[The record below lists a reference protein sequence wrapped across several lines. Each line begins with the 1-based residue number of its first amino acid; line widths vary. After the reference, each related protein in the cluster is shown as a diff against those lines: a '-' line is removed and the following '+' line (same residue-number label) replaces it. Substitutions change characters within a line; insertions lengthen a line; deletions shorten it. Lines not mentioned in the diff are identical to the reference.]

1 MQIAVPKIFQN
12 FQKRWQIILALGV
25 GTVGIAFAI
34 FLQTRIPPK
43 QQALSDVP
51 VQPVKAVT
59 SLGRLEPQ
67 GEVIQLAASTSGS
80 RIGELL
86 VKVGDKVQQGQ
97 IIAILDTRNR
107 LKAALLQA
115 KQRVDVA
122 KTRLAQ
128 VKAGAK
134 RGEIDAQQATVNKLQ
149 TERRTDITAQQ
160 AAIGRLQAEQN
171 TEITAQKA
179 TIKQL
184 EAELKN
190 AQLEDERHQFLF
202 NQGVITASLRDSKRL
217 VEDIA
222 KDKLNEAR
230 AQLSRIESSR
240 EQQIREAQAK
250 LQQIQT
256 AQLDQ
261 IQSAKATLDKIA
273 EVRPVDVRA
282 AEADVKSAAIA
293 VQQAQAELDLAY
305 IRAPRSGQI
314 LKIHTW
320 SGEIVDSQKGIASL
334 GQTSQMYAVAE
345 VYETDLPRIRTGQKA
360 KVTSVSG
367 GSLAEAFEGV
377 VDEVGLEIAKK
388 DVLNTDPAAQIDA
401 RVVEVKIRLNSES
414 SRKVA
419 GLTNMKVRVEIEL

>member
-51 VQPVKAVT
+51 VQPLKAVT

-67 GEVIQLAASTSGS
+67 GEVIHLAASTSGS

-86 VKVGDKVQQGQ
+86 VKVGDRVQQGQ
-97 IIAILDTRNR
+97 IIAILDTRDR

-134 RGEIDAQQATVNKLQ
+134 RGEIDAQQATVNQLQ

-202 NQGVITASLRDSKRL
+202 KQGAITASLRDSKRL

-305 IRAPRSGQI
+305 IRASRSGQI

-320 SGEIVDSQKGIASL
+320 SGEIVDSQKGIVSL
-334 GQTSQMYAVAE
+334 GQTNQMYAVAE
-345 VYETDLPRIRTGQKA
+345 IYETDLPRIRTGQRA

-367 GSLAEAFEGV
+367 GSLAETFEGI

-414 SRKVA
+414 SQKVA